1 MAASAGGVYCR
12 SRQFTVSAS
21 AERRRRRSTKSVTVA
36 SEAAP
41 AEEGRL
47 RLRWWRQMEAFVE
60 DGWRRLNVGGVVVAL
75 NLLAEEMESRGNGGR
90 LWGEGTENGE
100 NEVEIESRG
109 ESFMLERFRSLTEEA
124 LDKPDNGIMTMCEN
138 IRGYLMV
145 RMQQN
150 RDNMKK
156 HPLKIFPKIMKLVEE
171 AKDKFNECTAYR
183 SKDDVYEVEDCY
195 GRKYKVDLTQYHC
208 SCRRWDLTDIPCSH
222 SIAAIRR
229 KGCIHEEH
237 VNNGYTVESYL
248 RSYELAILLVTS
260 SELWHKTGLP
270 PQLPPKYKTQPGR
283 PKRKRKMGLA
293 ESATYQARN
302 KGKAIEEEAD
312 VVVEIKKETE
322 LTMGVEE
329 AEPKVELQDVVETQ
343 DMMNPQPSQNVGN
356 HEPQVSYFISSHME
370 QLRTPDNVIKKGGR

>member
-124 LDKPDNGIMTMCEN
+124 LDKPVRWSFLIAINRSFPAAASLSGKKATTSLLFACSRRQHDILGRGYEPLKSGTNPHYQAQFQFLKYEMYYGTSCSKSEELRWDFSFTTVGEGVSQALKIEVARRRDRNGIFCHHSAVE
-138 IRGYLMV
+138 V
-145 RMQQN
+145 R
-150 RDNMKK
+150 
-156 HPLKIFPKIMKLVEE
+156 
-171 AKDKFNECTAYR
+171 
-183 SKDDVYEVEDCY
+183 
-195 GRKYKVDLTQYHC
+195 
-208 SCRRWDLTDIPCSH
+208 
-222 SIAAIRR
+222 
-229 KGCIHEEH
+229 
-237 VNNGYTVESYL
+237 
-248 RSYELAILLVTS
+248 
-260 SELWHKTGLP
+260 
-270 PQLPPKYKTQPGR
+270 
-283 PKRKRKMGLA
+283 
-293 ESATYQARN
+293 
-302 KGKAIEEEAD
+302 
-312 VVVEIKKETE
+312 
-322 LTMGVEE
+322 
-329 AEPKVELQDVVETQ
+329 
-343 DMMNPQPSQNVGN
+343 
-356 HEPQVSYFISSHME
+356 
-370 QLRTPDNVIKKGGR
+370 